1 MASVT
6 YAKNIMSSVIMANE
20 TEPFFILLYSTKY
33 GQWLLVTD

>member
-20 TEPFFILLYSTKY
+20 TEPKY
-33 GQWLLVTD
+33 LRTARFSKN